1 MVDHDIDSKFEDA
14 KLKTLDWFI
23 NEVRGIR
30 TGRVTPDVVET
41 IPVEHYGSRTP
52 LNGLASISNADARTL
67 VITPWDPG
75 SRTSIEKALT
85 VADLGVQPNI
95 EGDVIRLVF
104 PTLTE
109 ETRQQTLKIV
119 QRKTEEA
126 RVRLRQARDEAV
138 RLLKEEK
145 ESGDV
150 TEDDFFDGKK
160 KLDELID
167 QANDEIEAL
176 AKKKEEEVQQV

>member
-1 MVDHDIDSKFEDA
+1 MVDGDIYSKFEDA

-30 TGRVTPDVVET
+30 TGRVTPDAVET
-41 IPVEHYGSRTP
+41 IPVEHYGSRSS
-52 LNGLASISNADARTL
+52 LNALASISNADARTL

-85 VADLGVQPNI
+85 AANLGVVPSV
-95 EGDVIRLVF
+95 EGDIIRLVF
-104 PTLTE
+104 PSLTE

-119 QRKTEEA
+119 QHKTEEA
-126 RVRLRQARDEAV
+126 RVRLRQARDESV

-145 ESGDV
+145 ERGDI

-167 QANDEIEAL
+167 QSNNEIEDL
-176 AKKKEEEVQQV
+176 AKKKETEVQQV